1 MFLNLQI
8 SKHLTLAE
16 LTTSQTATRR
26 GISNK
31 APMHVIENLKLVAEK
46 ILEPTRAH
54 FGKPI
59 RISSGY
65 RSPELNRAVGG
76 SKNSQHVTGQALD
89 LQATNGIT
97 NAQIFNYIKDNLDF
111 DQLVWDY
118 GTFNEPAWVHVS
130 FRSFERGKNRK
141 QIFSIGVKKKF

>member
-1 MFLNLQI
+1 MQI
-8 SKHLTLAE
+8 SKHLTISE

-26 GISNK
+26 GINNN
-31 APMHVIENLKLVAEK
+31 ATAHVIDNLKLIAEK
-46 ILEPTRAH
+46 VFEPTREH

-89 LQATNGIT
+89 LQGTSGIT
-97 NAQIFNYIKDNLDF
+97 NAQIFNYIKDNLEF
-111 DQLVWDY
+111 DQLIWEF
-118 GTFNEPAWVHVS
+118 GTTTEPAWVHVS
-130 FRSFERGKNRK
+130 FNRLKNRK
-141 QIFSIGVKKKF
+141 MIFAVGVNKKL